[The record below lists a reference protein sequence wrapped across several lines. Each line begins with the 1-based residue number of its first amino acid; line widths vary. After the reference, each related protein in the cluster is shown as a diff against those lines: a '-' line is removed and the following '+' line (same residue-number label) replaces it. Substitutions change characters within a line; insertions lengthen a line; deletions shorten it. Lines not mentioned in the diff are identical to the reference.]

1 MKKTDRRGS
10 FIEFFKN
17 NTIGQFSIFTAK
29 KKQIRGNHFHHSKVE
44 KFFVLKG
51 EGKFYMKDISSKRKI
66 TFKLNGNN
74 PKIVESI
81 PGWQHYIENIGNDDL
96 IVILWSN
103 EVFNKNKPDTYRI

>member
-1 MKKTDRRGS
+1 
-10 FIEFFKN
+10 
-17 NTIGQFSIFTAK
+17 
-29 KKQIRGNHFHHSKVE
+29 
-44 KFFVLKG
+44 
-51 EGKFYMKDISSKRKI
+51 MKDISSKRKI

-103 EVFNKNKPDTYRI
+103 EVFNKNKPDTYSI